1 MPGHYYVRRLDELPS
16 VPDPEPGDPDWR
28 PVRHYFGIESFGVN
42 AFVATVGDEEI
53 VVEHDEVS
61 GNAQGHQELYYLARG
76 RARFS
81 LDGDE
86 LDIDEGTFSSP
97 VPTRRCGAARWRS
110 SRARSCSRS
119 ARRPVG
125 RSRRPRGSASGRPA
139 CAPPRTSRSIALDT
153 RRPPLTPVS
162 GRVQRNESTVRR
174 YAWPSTRIP

>member
-16 VPDPEPGDPDWR
+16 VPDPEPGDPDGR

-86 LDIDEGTFSSP
+86 LDIDEGTF
-97 VPTRRCGAARWRS
+97 V
-110 SRARSCSRS
+110 
-119 ARRPVG
+119 
-125 RSRRPRGSASGRPA
+125 A
-139 CAPPRTSRSIALDT
+139 CPDP
-153 RRPPLTPVS
+153 
-162 GRVQRNESTVRR
+162 TVRR
-174 YAWPSTRIP
+174 GAVALEPGTVVLAIGAPAGRAFAPTPWERKWTPRVRPAADEPLDRT